1 MAMLY
6 SAKCRSLTIT
16 GGKIRKIRHR
26 LIRIAIL
33 LCTNCKQFAFGEADS
48 TVFLHG
54 KSCSDD
60 KKLPQKTVYL
70 YCRFSISD
78 T

>member
-16 GGKIRKIRHR
+16 DCKIRKIRHS

-33 LCTNCKQFAFGEADS
+33 LCTNCKQFAFGEADG